1 MGPLAA
7 IPSASG
13 FDLEERARAQSNLEV
28 DALRELAKTRCSIGA
43 ATTTTPLQTL
53 DPMAVAVVESTR
65 IGNSFRFGLI
75 HAPGFGQDDLLTPRG
90 SAEIEVVHQTNQ
102 NWQRL
107 GSVEDLKR
115 RDLQQLDVGHT
126 LVALSYRNGEF
137 GAVSGRCNHAGGPLG
152 QGYSGTIISSA
163 PGTIGCFIA

>member
-1 MGPLAA
+1 
-7 IPSASG
+7 
-13 FDLEERARAQSNLEV
+13 
-28 DALRELAKTRCSIGA
+28 
-43 ATTTTPLQTL
+43 
-53 DPMAVAVVESTR
+53 MAVTVVQSTK

-75 HAPGFGQDDLLTPRG
+75 HAPGFGQDHLLTPRG

-126 LVALSYRNGEF
+126 LIALSYRNGEF

-152 QGYSGTIISSA
+152 QGSLRDDFIVCPWHVSSLNRESAAWNSGRGA
-163 PGTIGCFIA
+163 AVRPLH

>member
-1 MGPLAA
+1 
-7 IPSASG
+7 
-13 FDLEERARAQSNLEV
+13 
-28 DALRELAKTRCSIGA
+28 
-43 ATTTTPLQTL
+43 
-53 DPMAVAVVESTR
+53 MAVAVVQSTK

-75 HAPGFGQDDLLTPRG
+75 HAPGFGQDHLLTPRG

-126 LVALSYRNGEF
+126 LIASLTVMASSGQSPAVAIMP
-137 GAVSGRCNHAGGPLG
+137 AAHWATGP
-152 QGYSGTIISSA
+152 SGTITSSA
-163 PGTIGCFIA
+163 PGTTGCFIG